1 MGEANT
7 PDLTPTEAD
16 LARNLRADL
25 EAYQERAALVDEIAM
40 HSGCTDYA
48 CYCHFILPAA
58 IRRAIAAEARVK
70 ELEAELQRLRE
81 DAEDQ
86 RLEWQFRDTYGE

>member
-1 MGEANT
+1 MSET
-7 PDLTPTEAD
+7 ITPTEAD
-16 LARNLRADL
+16 LARDLRADL

-58 IRRAIAAEARVK
+58 LRRARVAARQPARKYLTSQEAVND
-70 ELEAELQRLRE
+70 LSLAALR
-81 DAEDQ
+81 
-86 RLEWQFRDTYGE
+86 YGRKLAWGEMA